1 MSQPIIGI
9 SGNHYKTGDHTEPL
23 LSYTQTCLVN
33 AIEDAGGIPLI
44 LPVTRPELAEQYMKL
59 VDKLVLTGGQNVEPI
74 HYQEKLLIDS
84 SNYFPERDRFE
95 LALIEAAH
103 HQEKPIFGIC
113 RGLQL
118 YNVAQGGSLHQEV
131 LGHWQENTG
140 NQPSQDLYFPI
151 ESQLSQIYA
160 QEPTVSSFPRQAINK
175 LAPSLEIIAL
185 SPDKQTIEAV
195 QSTRDSHTFLGVQ
208 WHPELLY
215 GERETE
221 NRLFDYIVNQF

>member
-44 LPVTRPELAEQYMKL
+44 FPVTRPQLAEQYMKL

-84 SNYFPERDRFE
+84 SNYFPERDRSE
-95 LALIEAAH
+95 LALIEAAD

-160 QEPTVSSFPRQAINK
+160 QEPTVNSFHRQAINK

>member
-103 HQEKPIFGIC
+103 HHEKPIFDIC

-160 QEPTVSSFPRQAINK
+160 QEPTVNSFHRQAINK

>member
-95 LALIEAAH
+95 LELIEAAH
-103 HQEKPIFGIC
+103 HHEKPIFGIC
-113 RGLQL
+113 RGLQF

-160 QEPTVSSFPRQAINK
+160 QEPTVNSFHRQAINK

>member
-44 LPVTRPELAEQYMKL
+44 FPVTRPQLAEQYMKL

-118 YNVAQGGSLHQEV
+118 FNVAQGGSLHQEV

-160 QEPTVSSFPRQAINK
+160 QEPTVNSFHRQAINK

>member
-44 LPVTRPELAEQYMKL
+44 FPVTRPQLAEQYMKL

-74 HYQEKLLIDS
+74 HYQEKLLINS

-151 ESQLSQIYA
+151 ESQLLQIYA
-160 QEPTVSSFPRQAINK
+160 QEPTVNSFHRQAINK

>member
-113 RGLQL
+113 RGMQL
-118 YNVAQGGSLHQEV
+118 YNVAKGGSLHQEV

-151 ESQLSQIYA
+151 ENQLSQIYA
-160 QEPTVSSFPRQAINK
+160 QEPTVNSFHRQAINK

>member
-44 LPVTRPELAEQYMKL
+44 FPVTRPQLAEQYMKL

-103 HQEKPIFGIC
+103 QQEKPIFGIC

-131 LGHWQENTG
+131 LGHWQEHTG

-160 QEPTVSSFPRQAINK
+160 QEPTVNSFHRQAINK

-221 NRLFDYIVNQF
+221 NKLFDYIVNQF

>member
-44 LPVTRPELAEQYMKL
+44 LPVNRPELAEQYMKL

-103 HQEKPIFGIC
+103 HHEKPIFGIC
-113 RGLQL
+113 KGLQL

-160 QEPTVSSFPRQAINK
+160 QEPTVNSFHRQAINK

>member
-1 MSQPIIGI
+1 MSQSIIGI

-113 RGLQL
+113 RGMQL

-160 QEPTVSSFPRQAINK
+160 QEPTVNSFHRQAINK
-175 LAPSLEIIAL
+175 LAPSLEITAL

-195 QSTRDSHTFLGVQ
+195 KSTRDSHTFLGVQ

>member
-9 SGNHYKTGDHTEPL
+9 SGNHHKTGDHTEPL

-44 LPVTRPELAEQYMKL
+44 LPVTRPELAVQYMKL

-74 HYQEKLLIDS
+74 QYQEKLLIDS

-113 RGLQL
+113 RGLQI
-118 YNVAQGGSLHQEV
+118 YNVAQGGNLHQEIS
-131 LGHWQENTG
+131 GHWQENTG

-160 QEPTVSSFPRQAINK
+160 QEPTVNSFHRQAINK

-215 GERETE
+215 SERETE
-221 NRLFDYIVNQF
+221 NRLFDYIVNHL

>member
-1 MSQPIIGI
+1 MSQQIIGI

-113 RGLQL
+113 RGMQL
-118 YNVAQGGSLHQEV
+118 FNVAQGGSLHQEV

-160 QEPTVSSFPRQAINK
+160 QEPTVNSFHRQAINK
-175 LAPSLEIIAL
+175 LAPSLEITAL

>member
-160 QEPTVSSFPRQAINK
+160 QELTVNSFHRQAINK

-221 NRLFDYIVNQF
+221 NKLFDYIVNQF

>member
-95 LALIEAAH
+95 LALIKAAH

-113 RGLQL
+113 RGLQI
-118 YNVAQGGSLHQEV
+118 YNVAQGGSLHQEIS
-131 LGHWQENTG
+131 GHWQENSG

-160 QEPTVSSFPRQAINK
+160 QEPTVNSFHRQAINK

-195 QSTRDSHTFLGVQ
+195 QSTRDSHAFLGVQ

-221 NRLFDYIVNQF
+221 NRLFDYIVNHL

>member
-103 HQEKPIFGIC
+103 HQEKPIFSIC
-113 RGLQL
+113 RGMQL

-160 QEPTVSSFPRQAINK
+160 QEPTVNSFHRQAINK

>member
-103 HQEKPIFGIC
+103 HHEKPIFGIC

-160 QEPTVSSFPRQAINK
+160 QEPTVNSFHRQAINK
-175 LAPSLEIIAL
+175 LAPSLEITAL

-221 NRLFDYIVNQF
+221 NRLFDYIANQF

>member
-44 LPVTRPELAEQYMKL
+44 LPVTRPELADQYMKL

-113 RGLQL
+113 RGMQL
-118 YNVAQGGSLHQEV
+118 FNVAQGGSLHQEV

-160 QEPTVSSFPRQAINK
+160 QEPTVNSFHRQAINK

>member
-44 LPVTRPELAEQYMKL
+44 FPVTRSQLAEQYMKL

-160 QEPTVSSFPRQAINK
+160 QEPTVNSFHRQAINK

>member
-95 LALIEAAH
+95 LALIKAAYQ
-103 HQEKPIFGIC
+103 QEKPIFGIC
-113 RGLQL
+113 RGLQI
-118 YNVAQGGSLHQEV
+118 YNVALGGSLHQEI
-131 LGHWQENTG
+131 LAHWQENPG

-160 QEPTVSSFPRQAINK
+160 QEPTVNSFHRQAINK

-221 NRLFDYIVNQF
+221 NRLFDYIVNHL

>member
-113 RGLQL
+113 RGMQL

-140 NQPSQDLYFPI
+140 NQPSQDLYFTI

-160 QEPTVSSFPRQAINK
+160 QEPTVNSFHRQAINK

>member
-44 LPVTRPELAEQYMKL
+44 LPVTRPELAEQYIKL

-113 RGLQL
+113 RGMQL

-160 QEPTVSSFPRQAINK
+160 QEPTVNSFHRQAINK

-208 WHPELLY
+208 WHPKLLY

>member
-44 LPVTRPELAEQYMKL
+44 FPVTRPQLAEQYMKL

-113 RGLQL
+113 RGMQL
-118 YNVAQGGSLHQEV
+118 FNVAQGGSLHQEV

-160 QEPTVSSFPRQAINK
+160 QEPTVNSFHRQAINK
-175 LAPSLEIIAL
+175 LASSLEIIAL

>member
-113 RGLQL
+113 RGMQL

-131 LGHWQENTG
+131 LRHWQENTG

-160 QEPTVSSFPRQAINK
+160 QEPTVNSFHRQAINK

>member
-44 LPVTRPELAEQYMKL
+44 FPVTRPQLAEQYMKL

-113 RGLQL
+113 RGMQL
-118 YNVAQGGSLHQEV
+118 FNVAQGGSLHQEV

-160 QEPTVSSFPRQAINK
+160 QEPTANSFHRQAINK
-175 LAPSLEIIAL
+175 LASSLEIIAL

>member
-160 QEPTVSSFPRQAINK
+160 QEPTVNSFHRQAINK

-221 NRLFDYIVNQF
+221 NKLFDYIVNQF

>member
-44 LPVTRPELAEQYMKL
+44 LPVTRPELADQYMKL

-113 RGLQL
+113 RGMQL

-160 QEPTVSSFPRQAINK
+160 QEPTVNSFHRQAINK
-175 LAPSLEIIAL
+175 LAPSLEIIDL

>member
-59 VDKLVLTGGQNVEPI
+59 VDKIVLTGGQNVEPI

-160 QEPTVSSFPRQAINK
+160 QEPTVNSFHRQAINK

>member
-103 HQEKPIFGIC
+103 HHEKPIFGIC

-118 YNVAQGGSLHQEV
+118 YNVAQGGSLHQDV

-160 QEPTVSSFPRQAINK
+160 QEPTVNSFHRQAINK
-175 LAPSLEIIAL
+175 LAPSLEITAL

>member
-44 LPVTRPELAEQYMKL
+44 LPVTRPELADQYMKL

-160 QEPTVSSFPRQAINK
+160 QEPTVNSFHRQAINK
-175 LAPSLEIIAL
+175 LAPSLEITAL

>member
-103 HQEKPIFGIC
+103 HQEKPIFGVC

-160 QEPTVSSFPRQAINK
+160 QEPTVNSFHRQAINK
-175 LAPSLEIIAL
+175 LAPSLEITAL

>member
-44 LPVTRPELAEQYMKL
+44 LPVTRPELADQYMKL
-59 VDKLVLTGGQNVEPI
+59 VDKLVLTGGQNVESI

-113 RGLQL
+113 RGMQL
-118 YNVAQGGSLHQEV
+118 FNVAQGGSLHQEV

-160 QEPTVSSFPRQAINK
+160 QEPTVNSFHRQAINK

>member
-113 RGLQL
+113 RGMQL
-118 YNVAQGGSLHQEV
+118 FNVAQGGSLHQEV

-160 QEPTVSSFPRQAINK
+160 QEPTVNSFHRQAINK
-175 LAPSLEIIAL
+175 LAPSVEIIAL

>member
-95 LALIEAAH
+95 QALIEAAH

-113 RGLQL
+113 RGMQL

-160 QEPTVSSFPRQAINK
+160 QEPTVNSFHRQAINK

>member
-44 LPVTRPELAEQYMKL
+44 LPVTRPELTEQYMKL
-59 VDKLVLTGGQNVEPI
+59 VDKLILTGGQNVEPI

-103 HQEKPIFGIC
+103 HHEKPIFGIC

-160 QEPTVSSFPRQAINK
+160 QEPTVNSFHRQAINK
-175 LAPSLEIIAL
+175 LAPSLEITAL

>member
-103 HQEKPIFGIC
+103 HHEKPIFGIC

-140 NQPSQDLYFPI
+140 IQPSQDLYFPI

-160 QEPTVSSFPRQAINK
+160 QEPTVNSFHRQAINK

>member
-103 HQEKPIFGIC
+103 HHEKPIFGIC

-118 YNVAQGGSLHQEV
+118 YNVAQGGSLHQDV

-160 QEPTVSSFPRQAINK
+160 QEPTVNSFHRQAINK

>member
-59 VDKLVLTGGQNVEPI
+59 VDKLILTGGQNVEPI

-113 RGLQL
+113 RGMQL

-160 QEPTVSSFPRQAINK
+160 QEPTVNSFHRQAINK

-195 QSTRDSHTFLGVQ
+195 QSTRDTHTFLGVQ

>member
-23 LSYTQTCLVN
+23 LSYTQACLVN

-113 RGLQL
+113 RGMQL

-151 ESQLSQIYA
+151 ETQLSQIYA
-160 QEPTVSSFPRQAINK
+160 QEPTVNSFHRQAINK

>member
-103 HQEKPIFGIC
+103 HHEKPIFGIC
-113 RGLQL
+113 RGMQL
-118 YNVAQGGSLHQEV
+118 FNVAQGGSLHQEV

-160 QEPTVSSFPRQAINK
+160 QEPTVNSFHRQAINK

>member
-44 LPVTRPELAEQYMKL
+44 LPVTRPELAEQYIKL

-103 HQEKPIFGIC
+103 HHEKPIFGIC

-160 QEPTVSSFPRQAINK
+160 QEPTVNSFHRQAINK

>member
-44 LPVTRPELAEQYMKL
+44 LPVTRPELAEQYIKL

-95 LALIEAAH
+95 LELIEAAH

-160 QEPTVSSFPRQAINK
+160 QEPTVNSFHRQAINK